1 MLTFTALTHC
11 CQHSTCTAR
20 PEAATRAF
28 DLLLAADLFT
38 SRLLDQH
45 PRTWEVFETALSTIM
60 DTVHQPD
67 IFVAPLQITKD
78 CSRTPSNT
86 SSSSQ
91 RTLTGRGPK
100 KVSHQGGQFTPPLTP
115 QSSEEDLQGRN
126 DLAQT
131 TFQTYLR
138 AFHSFHPTCDE
149 NSSTVTLPLNY
160 GDIILVHSVH
170 SSGWADGT
178 LLSSGA
184 RGWLPTNYCEA
195 YNSEPARILL
205 KALTKFWDLAKGS
218 SHHGLG
224 ALANQDY
231 VRGLVAGVRC
241 LLVSDPLPGLQCH
254 SRPSESN
261 PRVGADKLLESR
273 VICDSIPQRSS
284 TESQG
289 SLVRIIIICQNGEI
303 TRGIIS

>member
-1 MLTFTALTHC
+1 MD
-11 CQHSTCTAR
+11 TAR
-20 PEAATRAF
+20 Q
-28 DLLLAADLFT
+28 
-38 SRLLDQH
+38 SN
-45 PRTWEVFETALSTIM
+45 
-60 DTVHQPD
+60 
-67 IFVAPLQITKD
+67 IFVKPLQINKD

-91 RTLTGRGPK
+91 STLTNGGLK
-100 KVSHQGGQFTPPLTP
+100 KVSHRSGQFTPPLTP
-115 QSSEEDLQGRN
+115 QSSEENLQRRN
-126 DLAQT
+126 DSGKT
-131 TFQTYLR
+131 TFHTYLR
-138 AFHSFHPTCDE
+138 AFYSFHPTCDD
-149 NSSTVTLPLNY
+149 NSSTITLPLNY

-218 SHHGLG
+218 SYHGLG

-241 LLVSDPLPGLQCH
+241 LLVSGP
-254 SRPSESN
+254 SR
-261 PRVGADKLLESR
+261 A
-273 VICDSIPQRSS
+273 
-284 TESQG
+284 
-289 SLVRIIIICQNGEI
+289 
-303 TRGIIS
+303 